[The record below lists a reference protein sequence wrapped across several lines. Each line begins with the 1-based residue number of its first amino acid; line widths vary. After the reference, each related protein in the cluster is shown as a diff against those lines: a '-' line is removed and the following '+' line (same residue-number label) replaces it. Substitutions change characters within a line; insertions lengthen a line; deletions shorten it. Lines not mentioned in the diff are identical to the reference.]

1 MKAAQEAIQSH
12 SPSKATF
19 KLGTYFGQGFAI
31 GIKGYAGK
39 VYDESYSVGEQAKA
53 GLSRAISRVS
63 SMIKNGIDTQP
74 TIRPVLDLS
83 EVESGAGYLSSL
95 LNNGPSIG
103 VAANLRAIDYGM
115 NSRNQNGVNDD
126 VVSAIDKLR
135 KDMSNN
141 GDTYNING
149 ITYDDGTNVSEAVK
163 TLIRATTIE
172 RRT

>member
-1 MKAAQEAIQSH
+1 M
-12 SPSKATF
+12 
-19 KLGTYFGQGFAI
+19 
-31 GIKGYAGK
+31 
-39 VYDESYSVGEQAKA
+39 
-53 GLSRAISRVS
+53 
-63 SMIKNGIDTQP
+63 
-74 TIRPVLDLS
+74 
-83 EVESGAGYLSSL
+83 SSL

>member
-1 MKAAQEAIQSH
+1 M
-12 SPSKATF
+12 
-19 KLGTYFGQGFAI
+19 
-31 GIKGYAGK
+31 
-39 VYDESYSVGEQAKA
+39 
-53 GLSRAISRVS
+53 
-63 SMIKNGIDTQP
+63 
-74 TIRPVLDLS
+74 

-163 TLIRATTIE
+163 WRVVRGDCLWNIAKSVYKNPYRWTDIASANGVSQRTALIYPGQILTLPGISGGGSSPVPNPVAKAIT
-172 RRT
+172 